1 MNTNPNPTAGA
12 ETHLLGKAAEIVRG
26 YGLDWKTLPLEPTW
40 QARQPDAYVEIGNG
54 PKKLRVVVETKLRP
68 RTGQAGA
75 ILAHLRQFDRP
86 GLLIAEY
93 IDPQFADELR
103 RQNLFFVDLAGNA
116 YLKSEEL
123 LIWVTGRKDILR
135 IRTERD
141 TRRAF
146 QPTGLR
152 VIFALLCRPDLVE
165 KGYRTLATAAEVAL
179 GTVQWVMRDLREE
192 GYVVAQGRKERRLV
206 DLERLLNEWALGYA
220 RDLRQR
226 FLFGRYETKAF
237 DDWKNLELRPHQAV
251 WGGEPAAALLTR
263 YLKPETLTL
272 WVEQIQPRLVAA
284 LGLREAEKGRVEI
297 RERFWK
303 ADLLDDDH
311 QNDDR
316 DLFHLDRNAGR
327 LEVLQEVAPPV
338 LVYAELLALGD
349 ARALETAEKIRH
361 EWIDGPFRRYR
372 ARAVH

>member
-1 MNTNPNPTAGA
+1 MNKTPTPQVAGTG
-12 ETHLLGKAAEIVRG
+12 THLLEKAAEIIRG
-26 YGLDWKTLPLEPTW
+26 YELDWKTLALEPAW
-40 QARQPDAYVEIGNG
+40 QARQPDAYVEIGKG
-54 PKKLRVVVETKLRP
+54 PQKLQLVVETKLRP

-103 RQNLFFVDLAGNA
+103 RQNLFFIDLAGNA
-116 YLKSEEL
+116 YLKGEGL

-146 QPTGLR
+146 RPTGLR
-152 VIFALLCRPDLVE
+152 VIFALLCRPELVE
-165 KGYRTLATAAEVAL
+165 KNYRTLAAAADVAL

-192 GYVVAQGRKERRLV
+192 GYIVARGRKERRLV
-206 DLERLLNEWALGYA
+206 ELERLLNEWALGYA

-226 FLFGRYETKAF
+226 LLFGRYEAKNF
-237 DDWKNLELRPHQAV
+237 DAWRNLELTPYKAV
-251 WGGEPAAALLTR
+251 WGGEAAAALLTG

-272 WVEQIQPRLVAA
+272 WVEQIAPRLVTA
-284 LGLREAEKGRVEI
+284 LGLKEAERGPVEI
-297 RERFWK
+297 REQFWK
-303 ADLLDDDH
+303 SSLLDADPHYDDLF
-311 QNDDR
+311 QPDR
-316 DLFHLDRNAGR
+316 DVRR
-327 LEVLQEVAPPV
+327 LEVPREVAPPV
-338 LVYAELLALGD
+338 LVYAELLALGE
-349 ARALETAEKIRH
+349 ARALETAEQIRH

-372 ARAVH
+372 ARTAN

>member
-1 MNTNPNPTAGA
+1 MNPNPQTAA
-12 ETHLLGKAAEIVRG
+12 AATHILEKAAELVRG
-26 YGLDWKTLPLEPTW
+26 YGLDWTTLAFEPAW
-40 QARQPDAYVEIGNG
+40 QARQLDAYVEIGKG
-54 PKKLRVVVETKLRP
+54 PQKLQLVVETKLRP

-103 RQNLFFVDLAGNA
+103 RQNLFFIDLAGNA
-116 YLKSEEL
+116 YLKGEGL
-123 LIWVTGRKDILR
+123 LIWVTGKKDILR
-135 IRTERD
+135 LRTERD

-152 VIFALLCRPDLVE
+152 VIFALLCRPELVE
-165 KGYRTLATAAEVAL
+165 KDYRTLAAAADVAL

-192 GYVVAQGRKERRLV
+192 GYIVARGRKERRLV

-226 FLFGRYETKAF
+226 LLFGRYETKAF
-237 DDWKNLELRPHQAV
+237 DDWRNLKLHPHHAV
-251 WGGEPAAALLTR
+251 WGGEAAAALLTR

-272 WVEQIQPRLVAA
+272 WVERVTPRLVAA
-284 LGLREAEKGRVEI
+284 LGLREDEKGRVEI

-303 ADLLDDDH
+303 ADLLDADAQPD
-311 QNDDR
+311 
-316 DLFHLDRNAGR
+316 DLFQPERNAEQ
-327 LEVLQEVAPPV
+327 LAVLRDVAPPA
-338 LVYAELLALGD
+338 LIYAELLALGE
-349 ARALETAEKIRH
+349 ARAQETAEKIRLD
-361 EWIDGPFRRYR
+361 WIDGPFRRYR
-372 ARAVH
+372 ARTAN